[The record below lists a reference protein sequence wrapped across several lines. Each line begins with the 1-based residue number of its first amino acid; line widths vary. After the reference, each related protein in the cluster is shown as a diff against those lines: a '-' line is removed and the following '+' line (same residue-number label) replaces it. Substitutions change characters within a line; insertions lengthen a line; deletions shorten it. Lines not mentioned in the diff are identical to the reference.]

1 MRYTWLV
8 YFSAVL
14 HLAANAVLAG
24 VSPEEARKLDGP
36 LTPVGAERAG
46 NAEGSIP
53 AWTGG
58 IKTPPPGYE
67 VGDHHPDP
75 YPDDPI
81 LFTISAE
88 NMPSYAANLSEGQQA
103 LLRAYPDSWRMNVYP
118 TRRSAAYPEFVY
130 DALKAN
136 ALEAQV
142 IPEGRGGV
150 RNARITSAFPLPRQ
164 GVEAV
169 WNHLLRFRGLYLERY
184 NGQVPVTRRGRFRP
198 ILLEEEIAFPY
209 SFNDDHPIKTRFPSL
224 LAAFKQKVVSPGAL
238 AGFGQLT
245 LEPWDFTSGDRNTW
259 VYSPD
264 LRRVFRTPFSGF
276 DNPAP
281 NTDGLRFADENDMF
295 NGSPYLFDWTLKGKR
310 EIYVPYNA
318 YRLHSNK
325 HSYADMFQQHHLN
338 PQLARYEL
346 HRVWVVEGT
355 VKVLQRNPNALL
367 LENRG
372 HLYSRRVFYID
383 EDTWQIAVADN
394 YDRSGQ
400 LWRFSEGHMINFYEV
415 PVPWYTLE
423 VFYELK
429 QQRYLVTGLN
439 NQRRAAEFDEDINPR
454 LFGPNALDYYVR

>member
-209 SFNDDHPIKTRFPSL
+209 SFNDDHPIKMRFPSL

-281 NTDGLRFADENDMF
+281 NTDSLRFADENDMF

-346 HRVWVVEGT
+346 HRVWVVEG
-355 VKVLQRNPNALL
+355 VLSPTATRRGIGPGRPNH
-367 LENRG
+367 R
-372 HLYSRRVFYID
+372 YQRRVFYLD
-383 EDTWQIAVADN
+383 EDSWQILIAEG
-394 YDRSGQ
+394 YDHQGQ
-400 LWRFSEGHMINFYEV
+400 LWRVNEGHVINYYEV
-415 PVPWYTLE
+415 PLLWTTLE
-423 VFYELK
+423 VSHEL
-429 QQRYLVTGLN
+429 QERRYVVGGVD
-439 NQRRAAEFDEDINPR
+439 NQRPMIRFSDTGSHKG
-454 LFGPNALDYYVR
+454 FGPNALKNFVR

>member
-8 YFSAVL
+8 YFSTVL
-14 HLAANAVLAG
+14 NLAANAALAG
-24 VSPEEARKLDGP
+24 VSPDEARKLDGP

-58 IKTPPPGYE
+58 IMTPPPGYE
-67 VGDHHPDP
+67 IGDHHSDP

-88 NMPSYAANLSEGQQA
+88 NMASYAANLSEGQQA

-142 IPEGRGGV
+142 IPDGRGGV
-150 RNARITSAFPLPRQ
+150 RNARITSAFPIPRQ
-164 GVEAV
+164 GVEII

-198 ILLEEEIAFPY
+198 ILLQEEVAFPY
-209 SFNDDHPIKTRFPSL
+209 SFNDEHPIKTRFPSL
-224 LAAFKQKVVSPGAL
+224 LAAFKQKVVSPGAR

-245 LEPWDFTSGDRNTW
+245 LEPLDFTSGDRNTW

-264 LRRVFRTPFSGF
+264 LRRVFRTPFAGF

-325 HSYADMFQQHHLN
+325 NSYDDMFHQHHLN

-346 HRVWVVEGT
+346 HRVWVVEG
-355 VKVLQRNPNALL
+355 VLSPTATRRDIGPGRLNHRYQ
-367 LENRG
+367 
-372 HLYSRRVFYID
+372 RRVFYLD
-383 EDTWQIAVADN
+383 EDSWQILIAEG
-394 YDRSGQ
+394 YDHQGK
-400 LWRFSEGHMINFYEV
+400 LWRVNEGHVINYYEV
-415 PVPWYTLE
+415 PLLWTTLQ
-423 VFYELK
+423 VFHELK
-429 QQRYLVTGLN
+429 QRRYVVSGVD
-439 NQRRAAEFDEDINPR
+439 NQRPMIRFTDEGNAKG
-454 LFGPNALDYYVR
+454 FSPNALNDFIR